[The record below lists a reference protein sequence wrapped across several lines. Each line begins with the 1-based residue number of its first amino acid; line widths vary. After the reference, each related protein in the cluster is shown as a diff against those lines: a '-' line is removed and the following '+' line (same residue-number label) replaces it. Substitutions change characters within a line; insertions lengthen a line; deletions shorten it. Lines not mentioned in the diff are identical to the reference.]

1 MNRLAS
7 ETSPYL
13 LQHQENPVDWY
24 PWGEEAFARAR
35 QLDLPLFVSIG
46 YSACHWC
53 HVMAHESFEDPAT
66 AEILNAGFVSVKV
79 DREERPDVDAIYMEA
94 AQTLTGSGGW
104 PLSVFLAPDG
114 QPFFAGTYF
123 PKRQIGQT
131 PSFTALLD
139 AVSAAW
145 STGRAALLDQATQIT
160 DAIRRRLA
168 PPPVAGVRPTGG
180 ELLAAFVARY
190 GELFDP
196 EFGGIGTAPKF
207 PQPPMLDLL
216 VRAAAG
222 GDERAQTM
230 LGVTLDHLGAGG
242 IYDHLGGGFCRYSV
256 DRTWTVPHF
265 EKMLYDQAGL
275 ARVFTHGYAL
285 SGDER
290 YRQVAIET
298 LEYVIGDLGLASGAF
313 ASAEDADSEGEEGR
327 FYLWRPEE
335 FDAVLGDE
343 LGAAARAFYGLDGE
357 PNFEGRFIPHP
368 TVPGVI
374 ARTPEIEH
382 ARTVLLATRGQ
393 RVRPGLDD
401 KVLTEWNAMTISA
414 LCEAAGV
421 FGEARFAAAA
431 ERAARFL
438 FDHLR
443 RPDGRWLRSH
453 KDGRSQHLA
462 VLADYAWVVDA
473 CTRLFETTGDGEW
486 LARARATADDLIARF
501 GAPDG
506 GFFSTGDDAERLVV
520 RPRDHYDGVVPA
532 GSSIAADALV
542 RLGAVTGDH
551 RCLERAAS
559 AIDAMAGAA
568 TAGPLALAHL
578 IGAALTLDAGPIV
591 IVIVGA
597 RRDLVDAAR
606 RRYAPGAVVAWG
618 DERGPLFEAR
628 TDPLAY
634 VCVGGTC
641 HQPVGDVGAL
651 DQAITEALAGVAR

>member
-35 QLDLPLFVSIG
+35 ERDLPLLVSIG

-66 AEILNAGFVSVKV
+66 AEILNARFVSVKV

-94 AQTLTGSGGW
+94 AQALTGSGGW
-104 PLSVFLAPDG
+104 PLTVFLAPDG
-114 QPFFAGTYF
+114 RPFFAGTYF
-123 PKRQIGQT
+123 PKRAIGRT

-145 STGRAALLDQATQIT
+145 ASGREALMDQAAEIT
-160 DAIRRRLA
+160 DAIGRRLA
-168 PPPVAGVRPTGG
+168 PPPVGQVRPTGDD
-180 ELLAAFVARY
+180 LCTAFVARY
-190 GELFDP
+190 AELFDP

-216 VRAAAG
+216 VRAGSG
-222 GDERAQTM
+222 GDERARAM
-230 LGVTLDHLGAGG
+230 LELTLDHLASGG

-275 ARVFTHGYAL
+275 ARVFTHAYAL
-285 SGDER
+285 CGDER

-298 LEYVIGDLGLASGAF
+298 LEYVIGDLGLSAGGF

-327 FYLWRPEE
+327 FYVWRPEE
-335 FDAVLGDE
+335 FDSILGPE
-343 LGAAARAFYGLDGE
+343 LGARARAFYGLDGE
-357 PNFEGRFIPHP
+357 PNFEGRYIPHP
-368 TVPGVI
+368 TLAGAI
-374 ARTPEIEH
+374 ARTPEIERARAALAA
-382 ARTVLLATRGQ
+382 ARTT

-401 KVLTEWNAMTISA
+401 KVLTEWNGMMISA
-414 LCEAAGV
+414 LCEASGI
-421 FGEARFAAAA
+421 FGEPRFADVA
-431 ERAARFL
+431 ERAGQFL
-438 FDHLR
+438 FAHLR

-473 CTRLFETTGDGEW
+473 AIRLFEATGSGVW
-486 LARARATADDLIARF
+486 LDRARATADDLIAHF
-501 GAPDG
+501 GAVDG
-506 GFFSTGDDAERLVV
+506 GFFSTGDDAEALVV
-520 RPRDHYDGVVPA
+520 RPRDHYDGVIPS

-542 RLGAVTGDH
+542 RLGAITGEQQYT
-551 RCLERAAS
+551 ERAAH

-568 TAGPLALAHL
+568 GAGPMALAHL
-578 IGAALTLDAGPIV
+578 IGAALTLDTGAIEIV
-591 IVIVGA
+591 IGGG

-606 RRYAPGAVVAWG
+606 RRYAPGAVIAWG
-618 DERGPLFEAR
+618 DERGPLFESR

-641 HQPVGDVGAL
+641 HQPVGDVDGL
-651 DQAITEALAGVAR
+651 DRAITDALAGVIR